1 MENTNLTTALRG
13 QDDAE
18 VLQERLAANGLLI
31 DRLRAERSEL
41 TSERFQLQEQL
52 AEASKHANKL
62 DSEQVKL
69 QASYNGRRKQ
79 IDIQAAEMEDLR
91 RTLSSQ
97 GTLLDKAVADRNR
110 AEFNSREVQ
119 AVIRGLEADLKR
131 VQKDADTFGEDLKR
145 LRQQKDEMEARHDE
159 ERTQYER
166 KAKQSRSQ
174 IRLLRD
180 QLESQNHLQVTNVDP
195 YLRRSIGDLKSIHK
209 KECKGLFV
217 QIRYLKAK
225 FTREAALRADL
236 GYQKQYLLVVLSR
249 LEKSE
254 KRVLATLAEIG
265 SPTQEP
271 RKPRTLRIYGM
282 LVVFLLRTRRASEV
296 WREQRSSKEA
306 VAKALEQVRKR
317 REKPTS

>member
-1 MENTNLTTALRG
+1 M
-13 QDDAE
+13 
-18 VLQERLAANGLLI
+18 QERLAANGLLI

-52 AEASKHANKL
+52 AEASKVRKQSRRIGSMSSCYFYHKHANKL

-69 QASYNGRRKQ
+69 QASYDGRRKQ

-195 YLRRSIGDLKSIHK
+195 
-209 KECKGLFV
+209 
-217 QIRYLKAK
+217 
-225 FTREAALRADL
+225 
-236 GYQKQYLLVVLSR
+236 
-249 LEKSE
+249 
-254 KRVLATLAEIG
+254 
-265 SPTQEP
+265 
-271 RKPRTLRIYGM
+271 
-282 LVVFLLRTRRASEV
+282 
-296 WREQRSSKEA
+296 
-306 VAKALEQVRKR
+306 
-317 REKPTS
+317 